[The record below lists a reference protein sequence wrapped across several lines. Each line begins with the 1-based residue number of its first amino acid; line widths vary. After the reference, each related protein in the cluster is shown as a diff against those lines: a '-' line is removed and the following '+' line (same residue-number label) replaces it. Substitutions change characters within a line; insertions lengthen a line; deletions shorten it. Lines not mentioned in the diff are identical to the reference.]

1 MKRVFDL
8 APVVWRFFRAPRTAL
23 AILLFHFAYATAAV
37 WIDALTFSSPLFLIA
52 TLLLFISTAVCTIER
67 TLLNM
72 KLTRGV
78 LRTYGDALPRR
89 PGHDVRAF
97 LHSQGFRGEGTSLFR
112 WRSALWGGS
121 VLHAG
126 VLVLIL
132 GVLVQRSL
140 HDSGGFELTEGEQ
153 TRLAEAQIIARDHGP
168 FAPAKPPA
176 IEVALL
182 AFDAFYHQR
191 GYAPDRASR
200 IAVNGRE
207 LFVDRAAGVDAGGVK
222 IYQAI
227 PTSLAI
233 NIAAPSIGSR
243 TIHLQR
249 ESGRVASADV
259 TDPSGNCLRFVARS
273 EQDINDP
280 DGTGRLDISVEGK
293 QGRTTLVPGAR
304 FRFGGYEAR
313 VLSITRWAGFTYS
326 RSPGIPFV
334 FAGFL
339 LILAGSALLTLPGGV
354 AQVADTGPVAAWVYA
369 KRGVSIVVGE
379 WDSAEEA
386 SPAPAKHLFAT
397 TGLKGSANA

>member
-1 MKRVFDL
+1 MSHVSDM
-8 APVVWRFFRAPRTAL
+8 APALWRFFRAPRTAL
-23 AILLFHFAYATAAV
+23 VILLFHFAYATAAV
-37 WIDALTFSSPLFLIA
+37 WIDALTFSSPVFLIA

-67 TLLNM
+67 TLLNV

-97 LHSQGFRGEGTSLFR
+97 LHSQGFRGEGTALFR

-140 HDSGGFELTEGEQ
+140 HDSGGFQLTEGEQ
-153 TRLAEAQIIARDHGP
+153 TRLSEREIIGRDHGP

-176 IEVALL
+176 IEVTLL
-182 AFDAFYHQR
+182 AFDPFFHQR

-200 IAVNGRE
+200 IVVDGVD
-207 LFVDRAAGVDAGGVK
+207 LFVDRAAGVDASGVS

-233 NIAAPSIGSR
+233 NIASPSIGSR

-249 ESGRVASADV
+249 ESSRVASADV
-259 TDPSGNCLRFVARS
+259 TDPAGNCLRFVAKS

-280 DGTGRLDISVEGK
+280 AGTGRLDVYVQGK
-293 QGRTTLVPGAR
+293 QGRTALVPGAH
-304 FRFGGYEAR
+304 FRFGGEQAE

-339 LILAGSALLTLPGGV
+339 LILAGSALLTLPAGV
-354 AQVADTGPVAAWVYA
+354 AQVADDGPVAAWVYS
-369 KRGVSIVVGE
+369 KRGLYIIVSE
-379 WDSAEEA
+379 WNSAEA
-386 SPAPAKHLFAT
+386 RTPAP
-397 TGLKGSANA
+397 TGDLLVLPLLEGSAHA